1 MGEIVIVNKEDLVE
15 IANMIRT
22 STGNTDTL
30 NVDEIKAILTQS
42 DYSFVDLSEDTVT
55 VETLAE
61 GITAHDANG
70 NQITGT
76 MVAGS
81 GDNES
86 FNGIISRTATNPT
99 LPEDLTAI
107 GAQAFT
113 AYTALTSLSIPG
125 SVVSIGDYAFN
136 SCSGLTTITFEGT
149 PSTISST
156 AFYSCSNLRT
166 INVPWSFGAVAGAPW
181 SASNATI
188 NYNYT

>member
-42 DYSFVDLSEDTVT
+42 DYSFIDLSNDTVT
-55 VETLAE
+55 AETLAE

-70 NQITGT
+70 RQIIGI
-76 MVAGS
+76 MVEG
-81 GDNES
+81 GES
-86 FNGIISRTATNPT
+86 FKGIIERTMATPT
-99 LPEDLTAI
+99 LPKDLTKI
-107 GAQAFT
+107 GAQVFT
-113 AYTALTSLSIPG
+113 AYTTLTSLTIPSG
-125 SVVSIGDYAFN
+125 VTSIGDYAFN
-136 SCSGLTTITFEGT
+136 SCSNLAAVTFEGT
-149 PSTISST
+149 PSIISST

-166 INVPWSFGAVAGAPW
+166 INVPWSSDAVAGAPW
-181 SASNATI
+181 GASSATI